1 MHRSATVR
9 AGVADGMVGSL
20 HVEEGYFLA
29 FYCELTGLAG
39 GTALVLA
46 ILRSFAI
53 MFESV

>member
-1 MHRSATVR
+1 MR

-20 HVEEGYFLA
+20 PVEEGYFLA
-29 FYCELTGLAG
+29 FYCELTGLTG

-53 MFESV
+53 MLESV